1 MKNNSIDKKKIE
13 SLLPHREPMLL
24 IDKVKII
31 KPFVSAIGIKK
42 IKKKDIY
49 FKGHFPQ
56 KPIMPGVFIIEALAQ
71 TASVL
76 VMHSLKMTCE
86 DKLVYFM
93 SLENAKFR
101 KPVIPEDQIRFYVEF
116 VNRVKNV
123 YKSVGIQSENIWD
136 GAKFEGPLVVHGE
149 QGIGDE
155 ILYSSMFSDLKNYHD
170 DFTIVVGRNKDRMRV
185 LKINW
190 DN

>member
-1 MKNNSIDKKKIE
+1 MKNNELSLNEIKKLI
-13 SLLPHREPMLL
+13 PHREPMLL

-31 KPFVSAIGIKK
+31 KPFESAIGIKK

-49 FKGHFPQ
+49 FKGHFPM

-76 VMHSLKMTCE
+76 VMHSLKMTSD

-101 KPVIPEDQIRFYVEF
+101 KPVVPNSTLIL
-116 VNRVKNV
+116 NVKKKQHRGLV
-123 YKSVGIQSENIWD
+123 WKFSGEAKVGNIKVAD
-136 GAKFEGPLVVHGE
+136 A
-149 QGIGDE
+149 I
-155 ILYSSMFSDLKNYHD
+155 YSAM
-170 DFTIVVGRNKDRMRV
+170 IVK
-185 LKINW
+185 
-190 DN
+190 

>member
-1 MKNNSIDKKKIE
+1 MKNNELSLNEIKKLI
-13 SLLPHREPMLL
+13 PHREPMLL

-31 KPFVSAIGIKK
+31 KPFEAAIGIKK

-49 FKGHFPQ
+49 FKGHFPM

-76 VMHSLKMTCE
+76 VMHSLKMTSD

-101 KPVIPEDQIRFYVEF
+101 KPVVPNSTLIL
-116 VNRVKNV
+116 NVKKKQHRGLV
-123 YKSVGIQSENIWD
+123 WKFSGEAIVGK
-136 GAKFEGPLVVHGE
+136 AKVANAT
-149 QGIGDE
+149 
-155 ILYSSMFSDLKNYHD
+155 YSAM
-170 DFTIVVGRNKDRMRV
+170 IVK
-185 LKINW
+185 
-190 DN
+190 

>member
-1 MKNNSIDKKKIE
+1 MKNNELSLNEIKKLI
-13 SLLPHREPMLL
+13 PHREPMLL

-31 KPFVSAIGIKK
+31 KPFESAIGIKK

-49 FKGHFPQ
+49 FKGHFPM

-76 VMHSLKMTCE
+76 VMHSLKMTSD

-101 KPVIPEDQIRFYVEF
+101 KPVMPNSKLYLYVKKKQHRGLVWKFSGEAK
-116 VNRVKNV
+116 VN
-123 YKSVGIQSENIWD
+123 NIKV
-136 GAKFEGPLVVHGE
+136 AEA
-149 QGIGDE
+149 I
-155 ILYSSMFSDLKNYHD
+155 YSAM
-170 DFTIVVGRNKDRMRV
+170 IVE
-185 LKINW
+185 
-190 DN
+190 

>member
-1 MKNNSIDKKKIE
+1 MTIKELSLNEIKKLI
-13 SLLPHREPMLL
+13 PHREPMLL

-31 KPFVSAIGIKK
+31 KPFISAIGIKK

-49 FKGHFPQ
+49 FKGHFPK

-76 VMHSLKMTCE
+76 VMHSLKMTSN

-101 KPVIPEDQIRFYVEF
+101 KPVAPNSILVL
-116 VNRVKNV
+116 NVKKKQHRGLV
-123 YKSVGIQSENIWD
+123 WKFSGEAIVGNTKVADAI
-136 GAKFEGPLVVHGE
+136 
-149 QGIGDE
+149 
-155 ILYSSMFSDLKNYHD
+155 YSAM
-170 DFTIVVGRNKDRMRV
+170 IVK
-185 LKINW
+185 
-190 DN
+190 